1 MEITKKRDR
10 IACYFESQPGGCKKP
25 HCPFQ
30 HQNILDHPRE
40 EDIKKMPDLILPV
53 KKEID
58 GGKNDKLLVE
68 AKEPERQVIPP
79 SHSADCDTPPR
90 QVQPTA
96 KPPNPVIVPLQDG
109 ESDSESV
116 SGTPQ
121 KRRDPDLRLSAE
133 LEWELRRLRQIQE
146 HEANLIGYTF
156 EDDEENQEQM
166 EEEVAAE
173 NEEETEEVVE
183 EVVEVEEQTDAVH
196 RRLNPPSGGIHLRLG
211 SRASQQP
218 NEEEDLRHSILKHRV
233 DHRNNESRKR
243 HKVPVT
249 ERLGGVAGRALAE
262 TLGAHVR
269 KPQVK
274 RLASKKEVAL
284 SDKTLKTIAQRL
296 GNQTGSTSR
305 RLGHSTKESQ
315 KNKNSP
321 GEKQSERPVANRI
334 GMKRGHI
341 FEDKEEI
348 EDSAK
353 EIETSKNKK
362 QVQKTEP
369 LELDFTIKSLA
380 DIRAEKQKKSSIQKV
395 QTTNGTK
402 NGTKKYMSEIK
413 ETKLPKKENEFR
425 IMTLAEIKASKKI
438 ASANDLGLD
447 KQPKRA
453 ISPISFSENSSKKI
467 RCFEAS
473 QISSVPSLDK
483 KEGKTILGTRKIAI
497 NRSSV
502 KISEP
507 VSESAPAEKVSQ
519 STNATV
525 QLKKSSTN
533 ISDNTSCTIHDKNVT
548 HVSAKTSTPVPVK
561 KHSVSGEKMHAVSR
575 MDSLLE
581 DEEAL
586 LLGGDMLELDDD
598 DDIDEAE
605 LLL

>member
-58 GGKNDKLLVE
+58 GGKIEKLLVE

-79 SHSADCDTPPR
+79 SHSAGCDTPPR
-90 QVQPTA
+90 PVQPTA

-121 KRRDPDLRLSAE
+121 KRRDPDPRLSAE

-156 EDDEENQEQM
+156 EDDEENQDQM
-166 EEEVAAE
+166 EEEVIAE

-183 EVVEVEEQTDAVH
+183 EVVEVEDQGDAVH
-196 RRLNPPSGGIHLRLG
+196 RRLNSPSSGIHLRLG
-211 SRASQQP
+211 SRA

-233 DHRNNESRKR
+233 EHRNNESRKR

-305 RLGHSTKESQ
+305 RLGPPAKESP

-321 GEKQSERPVANRI
+321 AEKQSERPVASRI

-341 FEDKEEI
+341 FEDKEEF

-353 EIETSKNKK
+353 ESETSRKK
-362 QVQKTEP
+362 QVHKTEP

-380 DIRAEKQKKSSIQKV
+380 DIRAEKQKKGSIQKV

-438 ASANDLGLD
+438 SSANDLGLE

-467 RCFEAS
+467 RSMEAS

-502 KISEP
+502 KISET
-507 VSESAPAEKVSQ
+507 VSESASAEKVSE

-533 ISDNTSCTIHDKNVT
+533 ISDNTSSTIHNKNIT
-548 HVSAKTSTPVPVK
+548 HVNAKTSTPVPAK
-561 KHSVSGEKMHAVSR
+561 KHSVSSEKMLTVSR

-598 DDIDEAE
+598 DEIDEAE